1 MRSIAQWF
9 AAIIVLAITSAVL
22 HYGAVVAAH
31 RDGAVGTFALST
43 CTLCHSPSLARSTS
57 NNIEIFASTK

>member
-9 AAIIVLAITSAVL
+9 VAIIVLAMVGAVL

-43 CTLCHSPSLARSTS
+43 CTLCHSPSLARSTGS
-57 NNIEIFASTK
+57 NIDIFASTN